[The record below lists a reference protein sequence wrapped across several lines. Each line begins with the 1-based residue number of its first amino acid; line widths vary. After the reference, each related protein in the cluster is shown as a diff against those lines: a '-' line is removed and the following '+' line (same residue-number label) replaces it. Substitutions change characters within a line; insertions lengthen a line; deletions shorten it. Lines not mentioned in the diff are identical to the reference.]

1 MDLLDIKNII
11 FLIFVLFSVY
21 LDMIDSWDFIVE
33 TDFKSLLYDMPGWM
47 NDKLESRLPGEISIT
62 SDMQMILPQWQ
73 KAKRN

>member
-1 MDLLDIKNII
+1 MDLLDIKNVI
-11 FLIFVLFSVY
+11 FFLFVLFSVY
-21 LDMIDSWDFIVE
+21 LYMIDSWDFIVE

-62 SDMQMILPQWQ
+62 SHMQMVLPYWQ